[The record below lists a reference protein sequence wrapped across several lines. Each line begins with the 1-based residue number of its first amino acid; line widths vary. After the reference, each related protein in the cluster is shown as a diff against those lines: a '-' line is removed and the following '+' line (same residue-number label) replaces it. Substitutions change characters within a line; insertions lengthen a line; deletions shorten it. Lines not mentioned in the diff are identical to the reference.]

1 MIGGGYVDPS
11 EMNEQNSMESYITFF
26 IAGI

>member
-1 MIGGGYVDPS
+1 MFKV
-11 EMNEQNSMESYITFF
+11 TFF